1 MKKQLIV
8 LTALASVLAS
18 GQAALA
24 AENVQGENYNQKTTS
39 LIEPAAVVEY
49 QVSWYAVSGATNYKI
64 KMVRVDKPLDPPIV
78 PVTDLGK
85 ETLFKAPYLKSNTQ
99 YRVWVAAYDSKGK
112 LLAQKTEEKKTVGE
126 IGGIIVWQFGA
137 LK

>member
-8 LTALASVLAS
+8 LSALASVLTF

-24 AENVQGENYNQKTTS
+24 AENVQGENYSQKAAS

-64 KMVRVDKPLDPPIV
+64 KMVRVDKPQDPPVV
-78 PVTDLGK
+78 PEISLGNV
-85 ETLFKAPYLKSNTQ
+85 TLFKAPYLKSNTQ

>member
-8 LTALASVLAS
+8 LSALASVLAF

-24 AENVQGENYNQKTTS
+24 AENVQAENNSQKTAS
-39 LIEPAAVVEY
+39 LIEPAEVVQY
-49 QVSWYAVSGATNYKI
+49 QVTWNAVSGVANYKI
-64 KMVRVDKPLDPPIV
+64 KIVRVDSGDVIV
-78 PVTDLGK
+78 PVTDLGT
-85 ETLFKAPYLKSNTQ
+85 ERVFKAPYLKSNTQ

-112 LLAQKTEEKKTVGE
+112 LLAQKTEERKTVGE

>member
-8 LTALASVLAS
+8 LSALASVLAF

-24 AENVQGENYNQKTTS
+24 AENVQGENNRQKTAS
-39 LIEPAAVVEY
+39 LIESAAYTEY
-49 QVSWYAVSGATNYKI
+49 QVTWNAVSGVANYKI
-64 KMVRVDKPLDPPIV
+64 KIVRVDSGDVIV
-78 PVTDLGK
+78 PVIDLGT
-85 ETLFKAPYLKSNTQ
+85 ERVFKAPHLKSNTQ

-112 LLAQKTEEKKTVGE
+112 LLAQKTEEKTTAGE
-126 IGGIIVWQFGA
+126 IGGIIRWNLGA